1 MILKP
6 YMQFMAEKD
15 ASDLYV
21 SGGAV
26 PQARVAGKVVQVGR
40 DALAPAK
47 VAEAAGELMG
57 DRERGIFKQEWDVD
71 FSVRIEKLGRFR
83 VNVFRQRGQVALVL
97 RHVPP
102 EIQSIRALHLPEVL
116 EELAMAR
123 QGLLLM
129 AGPTGSGKSTT
140 LASMIGHRN
149 AQTTGH
155 ILTIEDP
162 IEFFHANK
170 RSIVNQ
176 RELGVDTH
184 SFESALRGA
193 LRESP
198 DVVMIGE
205 ARDRDTM
212 DAALELAG
220 TGHLSMATLHANNA
234 AQALDRV
241 ASMFPGDMQE
251 QMHLDLSDYLLAIVS
266 QRLVVTTD
274 GSRVPAVEVMINSPY
289 VADLIAKGH
298 FDRLKAAMEESK
310 LRGMRDMDTALFELV
325 NQGKISKEE
334 ALDNAESRSNL
345 EAKINFSS
353 N

>member
-1 MILKP
+1 MILRP

-21 SGGAV
+21 SGGAI
-26 PQARVAGKVVQVGR
+26 PQARVAGKVVQVGSEVMP
-40 DALAPAK
+40 PAR

-57 DRERGIFKQEWDVD
+57 DRERALFKEHWDVD
-71 FSVRIEKLGRFR
+71 FSVRADKLGRFR
-83 VNVFRQRGQVALVL
+83 VNVFRQRGQVAMVL

-102 EIQSIRALHLPEVL
+102 EIKSIRELHLPEVL

-140 LASMIGHRN
+140 LSAMIGHRN
-149 AQTTGH
+149 EQATGH

-162 IEFFHANK
+162 IEFFHTNK
-170 RSIVNQ
+170 RAIVNQ
-176 RELGVDTH
+176 RELGVDAH
-184 SFESALRGA
+184 SFDAALRSA

-212 DAALELAG
+212 SAALELAG

-234 AQALDRV
+234 SQALDRV

-251 QMHLDLSDYLLAIVS
+251 QMHLDLADYLLAIIS
-266 QRLVVTTD
+266 QRLVMTED
-274 GSRVPAVEVMINSPY
+274 GSRVPAVEVMINTPFI
-289 VADLIAKGH
+289 ADLITKGH
-298 FDRLKAAMEESK
+298 FDRLKSAMEESK
-310 LRGMRDMDTALFELV
+310 LRGMRDMDSALHDLV
-325 NQGKISKEE
+325 KQGIISKDE
-334 ALDNAESRSNL
+334 ALANAESRSNL
-345 EAKINFSS
+345 EAKINFAS